1 MSVYTV
7 PMSHDD
13 DSDGDFADEEQIF
26 DGEDAVEDPV
36 EATAVPPTDDDEA
49 EADTEVADIVEAAEV
64 PPSAITTVIVVER
77 EHILT
82 PVLSDF
88 EAARILATR
97 ADQISHSGVYFCSG
111 KSDNAAELA
120 RMELAERKIPLVLR
134 RFRGE
139 AFANGRRETHVEDWD
154 PNTMIFK
161 HDY

>member
-1 MSVYTV
+1 
-7 PMSHDD
+7 
-13 DSDGDFADEEQIF
+13 
-26 DGEDAVEDPV
+26 
-36 EATAVPPTDDDEA
+36 
-49 EADTEVADIVEAAEV
+49 
-64 PPSAITTVIVVER
+64 
-77 EHILT
+77 
-82 PVLSDF
+82 LSDF

-111 KSDNAAELA
+111 KADNAAELA

-139 AFANGRRETHVEDWD
+139 VIVNGRRETHVEDWD

>member
-1 MSVYTV
+1 
-7 PMSHDD
+7 MSHDD

-36 EATAVPPTDDDEA
+36 EAPVATEDGAEDGAE
-49 EADTEVADIVEAAEV
+49 EADGETETETEPAEI
-64 PPSAITTVIVVER
+64 PPSAPITTVIVVER

-97 ADQISHSGVYFCSG
+97 ADQISHSGIYFCSG
-111 KSDNAAELA
+111 KSDNAADLA

-139 AFANGRRETHVEDWD
+139 AIANGRRETHVEDWD